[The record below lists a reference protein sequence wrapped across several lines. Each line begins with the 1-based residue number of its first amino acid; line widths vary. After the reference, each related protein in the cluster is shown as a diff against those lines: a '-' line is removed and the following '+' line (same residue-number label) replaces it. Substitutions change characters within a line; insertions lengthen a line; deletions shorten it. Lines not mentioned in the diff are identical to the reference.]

1 VVNYPASQILNN
13 VFLKKVKMSQR
24 MTRTDT
30 KRRKRN
36 RRLITLG
43 WIVGIATLI
52 IVLLYKERS
61 DWLYVLATLGLT
73 TLLIIVGVTDLGA
86 GRKGVDEASLGDDSA
101 SIGDG
106 LTATASSTATAAAT
120 APSDWR
126 RPKNRKP
133 RKK

>member
-1 VVNYPASQILNN
+1 
-13 VFLKKVKMSQR
+13 MSQR

-30 KRRKRN
+30 RRRKRN

-43 WIVGIATLI
+43 WIAGITALI
-52 IVLLYKERS
+52 IILLYKERA

-73 TLLIIVGVTDLGA
+73 TLLVIVAIADLGG
-86 GRKGVDEASLGDDSA
+86 GRQGVDEASLGDDSA

-106 LTATASSTATAAAT
+106 LTATDLATAATTASATTT

-126 RPKNRKP
+126 RPKNRKA
-133 RKK
+133 RKR